1 MRGETFSES
10 DRDVGLGIE
19 EHENSSERDAIENS
33 KWDFL
38 EMNGKILRVI

>member
-1 MRGETFSES
+1 MRGEIFSES

-19 EHENSSERDAIENS
+19 EYENSLERDVIENF
-33 KWDFL
+33 KWDFF